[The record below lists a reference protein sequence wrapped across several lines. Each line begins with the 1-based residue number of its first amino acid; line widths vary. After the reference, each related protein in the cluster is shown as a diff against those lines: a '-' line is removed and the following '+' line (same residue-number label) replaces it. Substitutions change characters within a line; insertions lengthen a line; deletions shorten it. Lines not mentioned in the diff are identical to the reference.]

1 MIFTDDDH
9 DGLRAI
15 LLIKFESKSC
25 RWCCRECFAK
35 DSSRRGTVPYRTM
48 NQRDQGVGF
57 GQDPGYQS
65 RRLPAL
71 APSRDPGFSWLIR
84 TSPINRTRNDPNAL
98 MPQGQPSSYFSHHC
112 HQALSLW

>member
-84 TSPINRTRNDPNAL
+84 TSPINRTRNNADL
-98 MPQGQPSSYFSHHC
+98 GRDFFSY
-112 HQALSLW
+112 LYY